1 MINYQQCIGGLFHQK
16 RELLHGLIPAE
27 WYIVKGRTTVSSVQN
42 KSPGN
47 QREFEP
53 IHLKEKFSYGLGDVA
68 CNVVFALTTSLL
80 FYFYTNVIGIG
91 VGTVGTIML
100 ISRFFDGI
108 SDVLIGHLVDRTHS
122 RHGKSRAWILWMM
135 FPYGLSAILL
145 FTVPPASSMVQII
158 YVFITYNFC
167 TTVVYTSLNLPYATL
182 ATLMTRDTDQRSVIN
197 LFRTGMSAIGNLI
210 ITAITFPLVTLLG
223 NTQQAWIE
231 VSIGYAV
238 VSIVMLYVCFHNC
251 HERVNKETKTR
262 DGKKIPL
269 WMGIKLCLSNPYF
282 ILFFFLTVFLSFYE
296 VVTGTCNAYYAQYIL
311 GNRDLCGALS
321 SFENIPQVITVLI
334 LAPFLI
340 RFGKRNVALIGA
352 AAAVI
357 GTVSLFFNP
366 TSISLSLFACVMR
379 GIGKGCFRGAK
390 YSMLADIIEYGAWK
404 SGIRVQGLVVSATTA
419 GQKFGSGITN
429 AAFGALMSMVGFAGT
444 AVINATQSAM
454 LIRIYIIGNILA
466 WGGICILLLFYRL
479 DKIYPRIIADM
490 QAREAAE

>member
-1 MINYQQCIGGLFHQK
+1 M
-16 RELLHGLIPAE
+16 
-27 WYIVKGRTTVSSVQN
+27 
-42 KSPGN
+42 
-47 QREFEP
+47 
-53 IHLKEKFSYGLGDVA
+53 
-68 CNVVFALTTSLL
+68 
-80 FYFYTNVIGIG
+80 
-91 VGTVGTIML
+91 
-100 ISRFFDGI
+100 
-108 SDVLIGHLVDRTHS
+108 
-122 RHGKSRAWILWMM
+122 
-135 FPYGLSAILL
+135 
-145 FTVPPASSMVQII
+145 
-158 YVFITYNFC
+158 
-167 TTVVYTSLNLPYATL
+167 
-182 ATLMTRDTDQRSVIN
+182 
-197 LFRTGMSAIGNLI
+197 
-210 ITAITFPLVTLLG
+210 
-223 NTQQAWIE
+223 
-231 VSIGYAV
+231 
-238 VSIVMLYVCFHNC
+238 
-251 HERVNKETKTR
+251 
-262 DGKKIPL
+262 
-269 WMGIKLCLSNPYF
+269 
-282 ILFFFLTVFLSFYE
+282 
-296 VVTGTCNAYYAQYIL
+296 
-311 GNRDLCGALS
+311 
-321 SFENIPQVITVLI
+321 LI

-429 AAFGALMSMVGFAGT
+429 AAFGALMSIVGFAGT